1 MKNTLEGINSRIT
14 ETEKQISELKER
26 MVEIMTMNK
35 EQRMKRNKDSL
46 TDLWDSIKHT
56 NICII
61 GIPEG
66 EERSGNSFNFPGGS
80 DGKMS
85 AYNMGDLNSIP
96 GLGRFPG
103 KGNGNPLQDPCL
115 ENPMGGGAW

>member
-35 EQRMKRNKDSL
+35 EKRMKRNQDSL

-66 EERSGNSFNFPGGS
+66 EVRSDNSFNFPGGS